1 MNTASMQTGY
11 SPSDQAAQVI
21 AFVQPKDHTPVLRAF
36 SDNFDHLQAL
46 EYETKLMLA
55 AAFMLRCQQKSVAS
69 DVQWSEYSLYF
80 PFLSAETSLEQIK
93 ELLQITAEENRQRE
107 AESASLGIEL
117 LFPKLCSNL
126 RLESFEQAV
135 VLLLFMKATAPQF
148 IDIFKKC
155 QFEEGN
161 YDGMEIGSLLTIISD
176 SLRDHLEN
184 RRYFSVDAA
193 LNRNNIIVF
202 CNHLDDSTNILNVS
216 VCLHERSV
224 RFILGDNN
232 LYNSVFSGIR
242 RERSDVKL
250 GQVILPDSLKEEI
263 ELRVGNY
270 LQGRENGS
278 MDELDDFFGYGTAL
292 TLLFHGP
299 SGTGKTMLA
308 QGIANRFGKEII
320 SLNVV
325 EVSDRRFSPDDLL
338 EAVFHEASMHGAIIF
353 LDECDDLFENNSR
366 ISRALLIEIEKAH
379 CVVILATNKPV
390 DLDPAMDRR
399 ITMKVPFLLPDTELR
414 LEMWKALIPDSVQL
428 APGVDLSQF
437 AERYR
442 FSGGLIKNS
451 VFMALTATPK
461 NGGKLQEI
469 TYEELEKAANLQTAS
484 LSDLNRICFVRKP
497 NTLIDDLPLS
507 RKQRN
512 ELNNLA
518 KAWEWLNSQDM
529 GCNLL
534 FNCYDIETGVNAVAG
549 LAAACDMNLRV
560 FDFAQ
565 VTAVHEDAKVID
577 PVSQRKVFPMLAA
590 FSAAASDKTITLFV
604 DNAGEVGKIID
615 TNYEKVSNSMYPEM
629 LAQLR
634 TQKGFFCL
642 VTKELKSGLCPTEF
656 HQLVNLA
663 YPPEELQ
670 MRCWDICLGEKNL
683 SDEVLVDI
691 VQQYPM
697 HAEEIKFIARQA
709 TVRSIMQ
716 NASTKPD
723 MKCIL
728 DVVSG
733 YRKKISAPILFGE
746 SR

>member
-11 SPSDQAAQVI
+11 APSDQAAQII
-21 AFVQPKDHTPVLRAF
+21 AFAQPKDQTPILQAF

-46 EYETKLMLA
+46 EFETKLMLA
-55 AAFMLRCQQKSVAS
+55 AAFMLRCQQKSVPS

-80 PFLSAETSLEQIK
+80 PFLPPETSLEQIK
-93 ELLQITAEENRQRE
+93 GLLQKTAEENRQRE
-107 AESASLGIEL
+107 AESTRRGINL
-117 LFPKLCSNL
+117 LFPLFCGTWH
-126 RLESFEQAV
+126 LESFERAV
-135 VLLLFMKATAPQF
+135 VLLLFMKATAPQV

-155 QFEEGN
+155 QFEDGN

-184 RRYFSVDAA
+184 RRYFSVDAS
-193 LNRNNIIVF
+193 LKRDNIIIF
-202 CNHLDDSTNILNVS
+202 CGHLDESTNILNVS
-216 VCLHERSV
+216 VCLHERVV

-232 LYNSVFSGIR
+232 LYNSIFSGIK
-242 RERSDVKL
+242 RERSDVNL
-250 GQVILPDSLKEEI
+250 GQVILPDCLKEEI
-263 ELRVGNY
+263 ESRVGTY
-270 LQGRENGS
+270 LQSREDGS
-278 MDELDDFFGYGTAL
+278 MDKLDEFFGYGTAL

-308 QGIANRFGKEII
+308 QGIANRFGKEVI
-320 SLNVV
+320 SLNIT
-325 EVSDRRFSPDDLL
+325 EVSDRRGSPEDLL
-338 EAVFHEASMHGAIIF
+338 EAVFHEASMHGAIVF

-399 ITMKVPFLLPDTELR
+399 IAMKVPFLLPDSELR
-414 LEMWKALIPDSVQL
+414 LEMWKALIPASVEL
-428 APGVDLSQF
+428 APDVDLSQF

-451 VFMALTATPK
+451 IFMALAAILK
-461 NGGKLQEI
+461 NGGKRPVV
-469 TYEELEKAANLQTAS
+469 THEELEKAANLQTAS

-497 NTLIDDLPLS
+497 DKRIDELPLS
-507 RKQRN
+507 RKQRS

-518 KAWEWLNSQDM
+518 KAWEWLNSQDL

-534 FNCYDIETGVNAVAG
+534 FNCNDIETGVHAVSG
-549 LAAACDMNLRV
+549 LAAACDMTLRV

-565 VTAVHEDAKVID
+565 VSAVYEDAKVID
-577 PVSQRKVFPMLAA
+577 PVSQRRVYPMVAA
-590 FSAAASDKTITLFV
+590 FSAAATDKAITLFI
-604 DNAGEVGKIID
+604 DNVGEVGKIID
-615 TNYEKVSNSMYPEM
+615 TNFEKASNSMYPEM

-642 VTKELKSGLCPTEF
+642 VTKDLKSGLCPTEF

-663 YPPEELQ
+663 FPPEELQ
-670 MRCWDICLGEKNL
+670 MRCWEACLGENNF
-683 SDEVLVDI
+683 SDEILVDI

-697 HAEEIKFIARQA
+697 HAEEIKFISRQA

-716 NASTKPD
+716 SASTKPD

-733 YRKKISAPILFGE
+733 YRKKISAPILFGAAT
-746 SR
+746 

>member
-1 MNTASMQTGY
+1 MNSASMQTGY
-11 SPSDQAAQVI
+11 TPMDQAAQVI
-21 AFVQPKDHTPVLRAF
+21 AFAHPKDMAPVLRPF
-36 SDNFDHLQAL
+36 DDNFDHLQAL

-55 AAFMLRCQQKSVAS
+55 VAFMLGCQQKSAPS
-69 DVQWSEYSLYF
+69 GVQQGGHDLRF
-80 PFLSAETSLEQIK
+80 AFLPQETSLEQVK
-93 ELLQITAEENRQRE
+93 TMLRTTAEENRQRE
-107 AESASLGIEL
+107 AESARLGIHL
-117 LFPKLCSNL
+117 LFPAFCATW
-126 RLESFEQAV
+126 RLEGFERAV

-148 IDIFKKC
+148 IDIFNKC
-155 QFEEGN
+155 RFEDGN
-161 YDGMEIGSLLTIISD
+161 YDGMEIGSLLAIISD

-184 RRYFSVDAA
+184 RRYFSVDAS
-193 LNRNNIIVF
+193 LKRDNIIIF
-202 CNHLDDSTNILNVS
+202 CSHLDDSTNILNVS
-216 VCLHERSV
+216 VCLHERVV

-232 LYNSVFSGIR
+232 LYNSVFSGIK
-242 RERSDVKL
+242 RERSDVNL
-250 GQVILPDSLKEEI
+250 GQVILPDNLKDEI
-263 ELRVGNY
+263 ESRVGTY
-270 LQGRENGS
+270 LQSREDGS
-278 MDELDDFFGYGTAL
+278 MDELDRFFGYGTAL

-320 SLNVV
+320 SLNIND
-325 EVSDRRFSPDDLL
+325 VSERRGSSEDLL
-338 EAVFHEASMHGAIIF
+338 EAVFHEASMHGAIVF

-399 ITMKVPFLLPDTELR
+399 IAINVPFLLPDAELR
-414 LEMWKALIPDSVQL
+414 LEMWKALIPASVEL
-428 APGVDLSQF
+428 APDVDLRQF

-451 VFMALTATPK
+451 VFMALAATQH
-461 NGGKLQEI
+461 NGGKRPVI
-469 TYEELEKAANLQTAS
+469 THEELEKAANLQTAS
-484 LSDLNRICFVRKP
+484 LSDLNRICVVCKP
-497 NTLIDDLPLS
+497 DKRIDELPLT
-507 RKQRN
+507 RKQRS

-518 KAWEWLNSQDM
+518 QAWEWLSGQDL

-534 FNCYDIETGVNAVAG
+534 FNCHDIETGVNAVTG
-549 LAAACDMNLRV
+549 LAAACGMNIRV

-565 VTAVHEDAKVID
+565 VSAVHEDAKVID
-577 PVSQRKVFPMLAA
+577 PVTQRKVYPMVAA
-590 FSAAASDKTITLFV
+590 FSAAASDKAITLFI
-604 DNAGEVGKIID
+604 DTAGEVGKIID
-615 TNYEKVSNSMYPEM
+615 SNYEKASNSMYPEM

-642 VTKELKSGLCPTEF
+642 VTKDLKSGLCPTEF

-663 YPPEELQ
+663 FPPEELQ
-670 MRCWDICLGEKNL
+670 MRCWEACLGENNI
-683 SDEVLVDI
+683 SDEILVDI

-716 NASTKPD
+716 SASTKPD

-733 YRKKISAPILFGE
+733 YRKKISAPILFGAGT
-746 SR
+746 